1 MKRLVFAIPGD
12 LITATGGYIYDRH
25 VIEGLRANG
34 WQVQVLGLGDGFP
47 YPDAKTR
54 ERACENL
61 LKLEVGV
68 PLVVDGL
75 AFGVLPEVAAQ
86 LRPRHPLIALV
97 HHPLAFETGLSA
109 EQSEHFK
116 DTERRALKHATWV
129 VVTSPATLKDVIEH
143 FAVSPRAITS
153 ILPGT
158 DRVAKVQSSTL
169 QGPLQLLSV
178 GSVVKRKGFDVLL
191 AALGSLKEL
200 SWHLTI
206 AGDLT
211 RDAQAVAQLHVDLK
225 RFDLS
230 GRVSVLGAVDSV
242 QLQVLYAQA
251 DVFVLAS
258 RFEGYGMA
266 YAEALAHGLPVI
278 GTNAGAIPDT
288 VPNTAGLLAE
298 PDDVD
303 SLRHVL
309 SQILQDSAL
318 RQRLSQGALVAA
330 AQQPSW
336 ADCTALFEEVVMQT
350 TAVYATAKG
359 SLTD

>member
-12 LITATGGYIYDRH
+12 LLTATGGYIYDRH
-25 VIEGLRANG
+25 IIDGLRANR

-47 YPDAKTR
+47 YPDLGTR
-54 ERACENL
+54 QKACESL
-61 LKLEVGV
+61 LTLEPGL
-68 PLVVDGL
+68 PVVIDGL

-86 LRPRHPLIALV
+86 LRQRHPLIALV

-109 EQSEHFK
+109 EQSAHFK
-116 DTERRALKHATWV
+116 DTERRALAHASGV
-129 VVTSPATLKDVIEH
+129 VVTSPATLHDVVEH
-143 FAVSPRAITS
+143 FAVPRQSITS

-158 DRVAKVQSSTL
+158 DRVVKVSRPTV
-169 QGPLQLLSV
+169 QGPLQLLAV
-178 GSVVKRKGFDVLL
+178 GSVVKRKGFDILL
-191 AALGSLKEL
+191 PALAQLSAL

-211 RDAQAVAQLHVDLK
+211 RDAEAVAQLHRDLD

-230 GRVSVLGAVDSV
+230 SRVRVLGAIDSA
-242 QLQVLYAQA
+242 QLQMLFGQA

-278 GTNAGAIPDT
+278 GTTAGAIPDT
-288 VPNTAGLLAE
+288 VPATAGLLAE
-298 PDDVD
+298 PGDVN
-303 SLRHVL
+303 SLL
-309 SQILQDSAL
+309 NAL
-318 RQRLSQGALVAA
+318 RQIIQDQALRKSLSQGALLAA

-336 ADCTALFEEVVMQT
+336 ADCARLFEEVVERT
-350 TAVYATAKG
+350 CAVTKLNDSDA
-359 SLTD
+359 LR